1 MYTEDTNERPF
12 MSFMEAQHIMRLK
25 EDCLDA
31 YIAALGELILELR
44 RESQA
49 IFVLVDG
56 LDFFDSEWNDEVLQ
70 FIRGLNKVIKKA
82 RKQACAGEVG
92 GPVKVLLTT
101 STQSRCLRWRLSL
114 PLCSKYLR
122 ALLVNGIAL
131 RSLRKTRR
139 VTPLMAGAKG
149 RQCQSQVNT

>member
-12 MSFMEAQHIMRLK
+12 MSFMEAQHVMRLK
-25 EDCLDA
+25 EDYLDA

-56 LDFFDSEWNDEVLQ
+56 VDFFDSEWNDEVLR
-70 FIRGLNKVIKKA
+70 FIRGLYKVIKKA

-101 STQSRCLRWRLSL
+101 STQSRCFTMATKSAVVLEV
-114 PLCSKYLR
+114 PE
-122 ALLVNGIAL
+122 GITGE
-131 RSLRKTRR
+131 RNSFEKF
-139 VTPLMAGAKG
+139 M
-149 RQCQSQVNT
+149 QNT